1 MPPESSSKPSRKSPP
16 QLSPEE
22 RKRVAVRHYYLKQAE
37 QWIPCRMVALEYQ
50 GYSPEDAQSKAIAEF
65 NAWLKQDR
73 G

>member
-1 MPPESSSKPSRKSPP
+1 MPPESSSTPSKKSLFN
-16 QLSPEE
+16 LSPDQW
-22 RKRVAVRHYYLKQAE
+22 KRVGIRHYYLKQAE
-37 QWIPCRMVALEYQ
+37 QWIPCRMAALEYQ